1 MEKVVIASATRTA
14 IGSFGKSLK
23 NVPAIDLG
31 AAVIED
37 ALKRAGIDKE

>member
-23 NVPAIDLG
+23 KVPAVDLG
-31 AAVIED
+31 ATVI
-37 ALKRAGIDKE
+37 KKCSRKSRYR